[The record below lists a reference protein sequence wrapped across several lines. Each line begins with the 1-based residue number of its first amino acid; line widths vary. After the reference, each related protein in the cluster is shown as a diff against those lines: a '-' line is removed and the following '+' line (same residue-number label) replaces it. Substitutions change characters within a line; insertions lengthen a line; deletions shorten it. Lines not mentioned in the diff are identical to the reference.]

1 MLGSI
6 IRRQILTAARERRLQ
21 GVDDEQ
27 LTRIE
32 QAMGQQEGEG
42 AVAVLQSLAALGR
55 SKLDSDKRYLQLAF
69 NEDIR
74 QMRRVL
80 PWIVCDQRILIEA
93 GTPYLKREGM
103 NGIRAIRALWP
114 GHIVADLKASD
125 GGAEEAAMAHGA
137 GATAATVLGNSPTET
152 LNCFIAACRRLE
164 MAAMVDMLG
173 VTDPLRVLMQLRLPP
188 DVVVLHRGRD
198 EEGTRGKVI
207 QYRDVTRVR
216 SKFDTLISAAGGVD
230 LREARSA
237 IFNGASI
244 VVVNVVSPGKP
255 WNGIPAD
262 GDVGTIARSFLA
274 TIE

>member
-32 QAMGQQEGEG
+32 EAMGQQEGEG

-80 PWIVCDQRILIEA
+80 PSMVCDQRILIEA
-93 GTPYLKREGM
+93 GTPYLKREGV

-198 EEGTRGKVI
+198 EESTRGKVI
-207 QYRDVTRVR
+207 QYRHVTRVR

-262 GDVGTIARSFLA
+262 GDVGTIARFFLA